1 MAYILPGW
9 GQWTT
14 AEPYDPQ
21 TGQPIQSQPI
31 QSAQPIQPGHQP
43 NITPGERPEPTGVIG
58 LGQLPIFSPRAT
70 PKEPF
75 DSSKYQNDNKL
86 HLLLCAS
93 GSVATI
99 KIPQIA
105 RALLRQTQVSIRI
118 VLTASAAQFL
128 QGQSAEQPALS
139 TIASFPNVEGIY
151 QDADEWAVPW
161 TRGAKILH
169 IELRRWA
176 DLMIVAPLSAN
187 TLAKM
192 VAGLCDGL
200 LLSTMRAWDV
210 TGQLSPPREVQVSEG
225 RTWSQAKR
233 SIIVAPAMNTA
244 MWHHPL
250 TGLHMNILE
259 GPFNVKNDGFVEVLR
274 PVEKTLACGDSGS
287 GAMCDWKNIVR
298 RIEGYFD
305 LPPSTDAQIE
315 QMTSTSEL
323 KLFPGVLE
331 KGNSISLN
339 VEMGPPP
346 QAR

>member
-14 AEPYDPQ
+14 AEPLESQITHPNAAPRQALGPQ
-21 TGQPIQSQPI
+21 QPAIANTS
-31 QSAQPIQPGHQP
+31 
-43 NITPGERPEPTGVIG
+43 R
-58 LGQLPIFSPRAT
+58 
-70 PKEPF
+70 KDPF
-75 DSSKYQNDNKL
+75 DSSLYQNDNKF

-105 RALLRQTQVSIRI
+105 RALLRQPQISIRI
-118 VLTASAAQFL
+118 MLTPSATQFL
-128 QGQSAEQPALS
+128 QGQSPEQPSLAV
-139 TIASFPNVEGIY
+139 IADFPNVDGIY

-176 DLMIVAPLSAN
+176 DLMVVAPLSAN

-192 VAGLCDGL
+192 VGGLCDGL

-210 TGQLSPPREVQVSEG
+210 TGQLSPPRKIQIAEG
-225 RTWSQAKR
+225 KMWEQAKR
-233 SIIVAPAMNTA
+233 SVIVAPAMNTA

-250 TGLHMNILE
+250 TTLHMNILE

-287 GAMCDWKNIVR
+287 GAMYDWKAIVR
-298 RIEGYFD
+298 RIEQYFS
-305 LPPSTDAQIE
+305 LQESTDAQIE
-315 QMTSTSEL
+315 QITSTDEL
-323 KLFPGVLE
+323 SLYPGMLV

-346 QAR
+346 PQ